1 MKVIFL
7 KDVKGQGKKNEI
19 KEVSDG
25 YAINFLIKKGYALKA
40 SEQNFNRVSKQVT
53 EEKLEEALFI
63 KEMETL
69 KSKLEKETFE
79 FQTKVG
85 EQDRMFGTIST
96 KQIKEALF
104 KKGYNIDKQAIQ
116 LDHPIMSL
124 GFHNVQIELHKKVI
138 ATIKIKVTKK

>member
-1 MKVIFL
+1 
-7 KDVKGQGKKNEI
+7 
-19 KEVSDG
+19 
-25 YAINFLIKKGYALKA
+25 
-40 SEQNFNRVSKQVT
+40 
-53 EEKLEEALFI
+53 
-63 KEMETL
+63 METL

-96 KQIKEALF
+96 KQIKEALY